1 MVFSYKRENRST
13 KILMVCSS
21 SHLLLQLSD
30 SSAALEGE
38 RENLG
43 LGSSHVSKRENVFS
57 SISCFKMN
65 ILQIWGEKI
74 LSYKGKMLIDF
85 PWESVHWIPPSALP
99 GEVTNAESSQAPK
112 CDSGWFFPVTLT
124 ARCFSK
130 ITTLYLLVEIYH
142 TRWGFKEADENN
154 TIMQLHFT

>member
-13 KILMVCSS
+13 TKLMVCPS
-21 SHLLLQLSD
+21 SHLLLQLSG

-43 LGSSHVSKRENVFS
+43 LGSSHINKRENVFS
-57 SISCFKMN
+57 IPCFKMN
-65 ILQIWGEKI
+65 ILQIWGENLVIQGKDVDCFSLGI
-74 LSYKGKMLIDF
+74 CTLNSTLCSPWRGPHCWELSSTQEWLRVIF
-85 PWESVHWIPPSALP
+85 SR
-99 GEVTNAESSQAPK
+99 
-112 CDSGWFFPVTLT
+112 VTLT

-142 TRWGFKEADENN
+142 TPWGFKDANENN